1 MQIRLSSDKRLRRRV
16 SRHQN
21 KRRQLL
27 ERLEPR
33 LLLAGGNQP
42 PQIATPIADLTLGA
56 EIPFTFNLLPTT
68 GVVFGY
74 GSGGTD
80 IRATDNYFASGV
92 QFLGAW
98 EDITFTGN
106 TVMNDDP
113 YRVLELTDIPRGVS
127 PQDYIWDDNSY
138 VSDTRRAFNF
148 DGSVVTWDQWKD
160 RSGLDANST
169 LTHTVNGTV
178 VDVRPNQYE
187 PGRGNA
193 VVYNWDRL
201 DQVELDLSE
210 VVQVGAAFEIYDVLD
225 LKGDPVVSGVYDGNP
240 VSVAMVDRVSPVPIG
255 HNPVAPLVVDKE
267 FGSFLILSEA
277 DPVPASGNEF
287 YVSPNGTPQG
297 NGSQS
302 NPWDMQT
309 AMSHPA
315 SVAPGDT
322 IWIMGGTYRGK
333 FTSTLSGTANNP
345 IYVRERPGE
354 EVIIDLNN
362 GTPLNAEL
370 ITVGGQ
376 YTYYQGFEV
385 FSSDLSSRTTN
396 IPGSWPAN
404 INRGNIN
411 VQGDHVKIINWEIH
425 DLNKGLG
432 YWARADGGEVYGSL
446 IYNNGWSG
454 PDREHGQG
462 IYAQNEDYTRV
473 FADNI
478 LFNQFRHGI
487 KVYGSSAASLKN
499 STLEGNIAFNNGAA
513 GTEGFT
519 GAWQYLIGGGSE
531 AENIVVNENFAYV
544 GKRHFFDTDS
554 NDTLSFTARQTNGQA
569 LPSWLKFYGDEGYFT
584 GTPSQSDAGTISIQ
598 LTARDRYGATATDNF
613 DITVNPANQTP
624 RLVSAIPNTTV
635 HRNASFDFDISS
647 YFQDAEDGND
657 LSYSIAP
664 RNGGVLPNWID
675 IDVETGVITGHPVA
689 SGTTAIQV
697 TAFDSR
703 GSFTSD
709 LFNLTVDNQS
719 PQLADVRIEST
730 DNAAAVTLGN
740 DTIYTVTV
748 SNQGAVTAQNVLVT
762 TTASSGWLNSSL
774 NSGSGGNR
782 VITSDVGSLAS
793 GASKQI
799 EIRVTTTQPGTL
811 SLESQ
816 VTTSTSESNSRNNAD
831 STSVFVNALPVA
843 SNDNVQ
849 INEDRPSAV
858 SGNLL
863 SNDQDANGN
872 ETLSVI
878 QIERSTNPFASPVVG
893 NFGSLQWDRDGSYS
907 YVLDRFATEI
917 QSLTENE
924 TLTES
929 FQYTVSD
936 SYETDTASISFQ
948 IHGSND
954 TPTADDLAFSIN
966 GDASAV
972 VHAVVA
978 DDIDGDDDANSLS
991 YEWLTSPSR
1000 GQFVD
1005 LGRGQFRFDPAD
1017 QFDDLLV
1024 GQQEVQTLVY
1034 RVTDRHG
1041 ASTQASVAITVNGKG
1056 IKLPDDGDTP
1066 PPPPPSTS
1074 EITYVSFS
1082 SNGIVGDIPYADE
1095 DILALNTSTGEWS
1108 LYFDGSQVGLS
1119 RWDVNA
1125 FYVQDDGNIL
1135 LSMDSN
1141 SYSRELGLVRDSD
1154 ILKFT
1159 PTGLGTKTA
1168 GTLEWFLDGS
1178 DVGLNPTS
1186 GDIDEISFTADG
1198 RLVISTVGNLH
1209 LADETVSNE
1218 QRVVLN
1224 NGVFGAESSGDWS
1237 LYTESSD
1244 GNQAATAFSGN
1255 SLSLAGDDASAA
1267 SSVFAAS
1274 AIGSDANALTE
1285 IERAALDGIQHG
1297 NFTGTEVFGD
1307 KVIYMSAQSRV
1318 SVGDLTFADEDIFI
1332 HDTRTG
1338 AWRMFFDG
1346 SDVGIRSDVDAFHLQ
1361 PDGSILLSFNANTKL
1376 AGLATIAPTDIVRFV
1391 PTETGDNT
1399 AGTFE
1404 MYFDGSDVGLS
1415 TYYENIDAISLDT
1428 DGNLIISTTG
1438 RFAVPG
1444 LSGSQ
1449 SDLVKFNAT
1458 RLGDD
1463 TAGTWQLFQ
1472 NGEELGLKTSREN
1485 ITGVSL
1491 NPESNQVYFTTLG
1504 NLVTSDVKATGNDII
1519 AYSENDPI
1527 DSTSILYVGS
1537 TNGITRSLD
1546 AIYVVDP
1553 VQRVGQV
1560 AASYQTDS
1568 PSTDSATSLR
1578 SSTARTVGTPTA
1590 AIAVQPMI
1598 SLSPNQVTESSEQD
1612 DSADRA
1618 EIGTT
1623 AVGSSKTDS
1632 NRGGNA
1638 ALANQSALDPES
1650 VDVLLATLPDFES
1663 ESSAIEAFPKLLQ

>member
-42 PQIATPIADLTLGA
+42 PQIAAPIADLTLGA

-80 IRATDNYFASGV
+80 IQATDNYFASGV

-113 YRVLELTDIPRGVS
+113 YRVLELTDIPSGVS
-127 PQDYIWDDNSY
+127 PQDYVWDNNSY
-138 VSDTRRAFNF
+138 VSDTRRAYNYN
-148 DGSVVTWDQWKD
+148 GSVITWDQWKD
-160 RSGLDANST
+160 RTGLDANST
-169 LTHTVNGTV
+169 LTNTVHGTV

-201 DQVELDLSE
+201 DHVELDLSE

-225 LKGDPVVSGVYDGNP
+225 LKGTPVVSGVYDGNA
-240 VSVAMVDRVSPVPIG
+240 VSVPMVDRVSPVPIG

-287 YVSPNGTPQG
+287 YVSPDGTPQG

-309 AMSHPA
+309 AMSHPS
-315 SVAPGDT
+315 SVSPGDT

-333 FTSTLSGTANNP
+333 FTSTLSGTADNP

-411 VQGDHVKIINWEIH
+411 VKGDHVKIINWEIH

-432 YWARADGGEVYGSL
+432 YWATADGGEVYGSL

-544 GKRHFFDTDS
+544 GKRHFVDTDA
-554 NDTLSFTARQTNGQA
+554 NDTLTFTARQTNGQA
-569 LPSWLKFYGDEGYFT
+569 LPSWLKFYGGEGYFT
-584 GTPSQSDAGTISIQ
+584 GTPSHSDAGTISIQ
-598 LTARDRYGATATDNF
+598 LTARDRYGATATDYF
-613 DITVNPANQTP
+613 DITVNPVNQTP
-624 RLVSAIPNTTV
+624 SLVSAIPNTTV

-647 YFQDAEDGND
+647 YFQDAEDGSD

-675 IDVETGVITGHPVA
+675 IDVETGVITGTPIA
-689 SGTTAIQV
+689 AGTTAIQV

-709 LFNLTVDNQS
+709 IFNLTVDNQA
-719 PQLADVRIEST
+719 PQMADVLVALT
-730 DNAAAVTLGN
+730 DQDGSVTLGD
-740 DTIYTVTV
+740 DTVYTVTV
-748 SNQGAVTAQNVLVT
+748 SNQGAVTAQNVVVT
-762 TTASSGWLNSSL
+762 TTASSGWVSEASNNGSS
-774 NSGSGGNR
+774 GNG
-782 VITSDVGSLAS
+782 VITTEVGNLAS

-816 VTTSTSESNSRNNAD
+816 VTTSTTESNSRNNAD

-843 SNDNVQ
+843 SDDHAQ
-849 INEDRPSAV
+849 LSEDRLNAI

-863 SNDQDANGN
+863 GNDQDANGN
-872 ETLSVI
+872 QTLSVV
-878 QIERSTNPFASPVVG
+878 QVEGVTNPFGTPVAG

-907 YVLDRFATEI
+907 YSLDLFSREV
-917 QSLTENE
+917 QRLTENDF
-924 TLTES
+924 LTES

-936 SYETDTASISFQ
+936 GYETDSAVISFQ
-948 IHGSND
+948 INGSND
-954 TPTADDLAFSIN
+954 APTADDLAFSIDGN
-966 GDASAV
+966 ASAV
-972 VHAVVA
+972 VHAVIA
-978 DDIDGDDDANSLS
+978 DDIDSDDDANSLS

-1005 LGRGQFRFDPAD
+1005 LGHGQFRFDPAD

-1024 GQQEVQTLVY
+1024 GQQEVQTLAY
-1034 RVTDRHG
+1034 QVTDRHG
-1041 ASTQASVAITVNGKG
+1041 ASTQASVAITINGKG
-1056 IKLPDDGDTP
+1056 VKQPDDGDNPTP
-1066 PPPPPSTS
+1066 PSETS

-1082 SNGIVGDIPYADE
+1082 TNGVVGDIPYADE

-1125 FYVQDDGNIL
+1125 FYVQEDGNIL
-1135 LSMDSN
+1135 LSLDTN

-1186 GDIDEISFTADG
+1186 GDIDEIDFTPDG

-1209 LADETVSNE
+1209 LAGETIDNE
-1218 QRVVLN
+1218 QRIVLN
-1224 NGVFGAESSGDWS
+1224 NGVFGADSSGDWS
-1237 LYTESSD
+1237 LYTEPSN
-1244 GNQAATAFSGN
+1244 GIQAAISVSDNT
-1255 SLSLAGDDASAA
+1255 LSLAAGNPSVAT
-1267 SSVFAAS
+1267 SVFVAT
-1274 AIGSDANALTE
+1274 AIRNDANPLTE
-1285 IERAALDGIQHG
+1285 IEQSALDGIQHG
-1297 NFTGTEVFGD
+1297 KFTGTEVFGD
-1307 KVIYMSAQSRV
+1307 KVIYMSSQSRV
-1318 SVGDLTFADEDIFI
+1318 SVGDLNFADEDIFV

-1346 SDVGIRSDVDAFHLQ
+1346 SDMGIRSDVDAFHLLA
-1361 PDGSILLSFNANTKL
+1361 DGSVLMSFNANTKL
-1376 AGLATIAPTDIVRFV
+1376 AGLGTVAPADIVRFV
-1391 PTETGDNT
+1391 PTETGDTT

-1404 MYFDGSDVGLS
+1404 MYFDGSDVGLT
-1415 TYYENIDAISLDT
+1415 TYYENVDGISMNAE
-1428 DGNLIISTTG
+1428 GSLILSTTG
-1438 RFAVPG
+1438 RFKVPG
-1444 LSGSQ
+1444 FSGTQ
-1449 SDLVKFNAT
+1449 SDLVVFNPDA
-1458 RLGDD
+1458 LGDN
-1463 TAGTWQLFQ
+1463 TAGSWQLLQ
-1472 NGEELGLKTSREN
+1472 NGEDLGLKTSREN
-1485 ITGVSL
+1485 ITGVSVD
-1491 NPESNQVYFTTLG
+1491 PESNQVFVTTLG
-1504 NLVTSDVKATGNDII
+1504 NVTASGTTATGNDVI
-1519 AYSENDPI
+1519 AYSASDPAN
-1527 DSTSILYVGS
+1527 TMTLLYAGA
-1537 TNGITRSLD
+1537 THGITRSLD
-1546 AIYVVDP
+1546 AIYVVDS
-1553 VQRVGQV
+1553 VQTNADAGLR
-1560 AASYQTDS
+1560 TKDE
-1568 PSTDSATSLR
+1568 PSNF
-1578 SSTARTVGTPTA
+1578 V
-1590 AIAVQPMI
+1590 
-1598 SLSPNQVTESSEQD
+1598 
-1612 DSADRA
+1612 
-1618 EIGTT
+1618 
-1623 AVGSSKTDS
+1623 
-1632 NRGGNA
+1632 A
-1638 ALANQSALDPES
+1638 ALASSSEVAVAARTAGIEMQSALRSFVNEAAETSKPVAPIDETGSSAIGSSSSAEQRQQASFSDTTALDPES
-1650 VDVLLATLPDFES
+1650 VDVLLATLSSVQDD
-1663 ESSAIEAFPKLLQ
+1663 SSAIEAFPNLMQ

>member
-1 MQIRLSSDKRLRRRV
+1 MQIRLSSDKRLRRRP
-16 SRHQN
+16 SRQQS
-21 KRRQLL
+21 KRRQLF
-27 ERLEPR
+27 EQLEPR

-56 EIPFTFNLLPTT
+56 DIPFSFNLLPTT

-74 GSGGTD
+74 GVGGTD

-92 QFLGAW
+92 QFFGSW

-113 YRVLELTDIPRGVS
+113 YRVLELSEIPRGVS
-127 PQDYIWDDNSY
+127 SQDYIWDDNSY
-138 VSDTRRAFNF
+138 VSDTRRAFNY

-201 DQVELDLSE
+201 DHVELDLSE
-210 VVQVGAAFEIYDVLD
+210 VVQVGAAFEIYDVLN
-225 LKGDPVVSGVYDGNP
+225 LKGDPVVSGVYDGNA
-240 VSVAMVDRVSPVPIG
+240 VSVPMVDRVSPVPIG

-309 AMSHPA
+309 AMSHPS
-315 SVAPGDT
+315 SVSPGDT
-322 IWIMGGTYRGK
+322 IWIMGGTYHGK
-333 FTSTLSGTANNP
+333 FTSTLSGTADNP

-376 YTYYQGFEV
+376 YTHYQGFEV

-432 YWARADGGEVYGSL
+432 YWSRADGGEVYGSL

-487 KVYGSSAASLKN
+487 KVYGSSAASLRN

-544 GKRHFFDTDS
+544 GKRHFFDTDA

-598 LTARDRYGATATDNF
+598 LTARDRYGATATDYF
-613 DITVNPANQTP
+613 DITVNPVNQTP
-624 RLVSAIPNTTV
+624 SLVSAIPNTTV

-675 IDVETGVITGHPVA
+675 IDVETGVITGTPIA
-689 SGTTAIQV
+689 AGTTAIQV
-697 TAFDSR
+697 TAFDSL

-709 LFNLTVDNQS
+709 IFNLTVDNQS
-719 PQLADVRIEST
+719 PQLADVQVALT
-730 DNAAAVTLGN
+730 DDDGPITLGD

-748 SNQGAVTAQNVLVT
+748 SNQGAVTAQNVFVT
-762 TTASSGWLNSSL
+762 TTASSGWVSETLNRGS
-774 NSGSGGNR
+774 SGSG
-782 VITSDVGSLAS
+782 VITTEVGNLAS

-816 VTTSTSESNSRNNAD
+816 VTTSTTESNSRNNAD

-843 SNDNVQ
+843 SDDHAQ
-849 INEDRPSAV
+849 LSEDQPNAI

-872 ETLSVI
+872 QTLSVV
-878 QIERSTNPFASPVVG
+878 QIEGVSNPFGTPVAG

-907 YVLDRFATEI
+907 YSLDRLSREV
-917 QSLTENE
+917 QRLTENDF
-924 TLTES
+924 LTES
-929 FQYTVSD
+929 FQYTLSD
-936 SYETDTASISFQ
+936 GYETDSAVISFQ
-948 IHGSND
+948 INGSND
-954 TPTADDLAFSIN
+954 APTADDLAFSID

-978 DDIDGDDDANSLS
+978 DDIDSDDDASSLS

-1017 QFDDLLV
+1017 QFDDLRE
-1024 GQQEVQTLVY
+1024 GQQEVQTLAY

-1041 ASTQASVAITVNGKG
+1041 ASIQASVAITINGKG
-1056 IKLPDDGDTP
+1056 VKLPDDDDDDTP

-1108 LYFDGSQVGLS
+1108 LYFDGSQVGLT

-1135 LSMDSN
+1135 LSLDTN
-1141 SYSRELGLVRDSD
+1141 SYAKELGLVRDSD

-1168 GTLEWFLDGS
+1168 GTFEWFLDGS

-1198 RLVISTVGNLH
+1198 RLVISTAGNLY
-1209 LADETVSNE
+1209 LADERISNE

-1224 NGVFGAESSGDWS
+1224 HGVFGAESSGDWS

-1244 GNQAATAFSGN
+1244 GNQAAT
-1255 SLSLAGDDASAA
+1255 SLSLAGGNASVAR
-1267 SSVFAAS
+1267 SVS
-1274 AIGSDANALTE
+1274 ALTE
-1285 IERAALDGIQHG
+1285 IEQAALDGIQHG
-1297 NFTGTEVFGD
+1297 KFTGTEVFGD
-1307 KVIYMSAQSRV
+1307 KVIYMSTQSRV
-1318 SVGDLTFADEDIFI
+1318 AVGDLTFADEDIFI

-1338 AWRMFFDG
+1338 AWRMLFDG
-1346 SDVGIRSDVDAFHLQ
+1346 SDMGIRSDVDAFHLQ
-1361 PDGSILLSFNANTKL
+1361 ADGSILLSFNANTKL

-1404 MYFDGSDVGLS
+1404 MYFDGSDVGLN
-1415 TYYENIDAISLDT
+1415 TYYENIDAISMDT

-1504 NLVTSDVKATGNDII
+1504 NLATSNVKATGNDII
-1519 AYSENDPI
+1519 AYTENDPT

-1560 AASYQTDS
+1560 AASYQANI
-1568 PSTDSATSLR
+1568 PSTASATSLQ
-1578 SSTARTVGTPTA
+1578 SSTAGTPTA
-1590 AIAVQPMI
+1590 ANAVQSPL
-1598 SLSPNQVTESSEQD
+1598 SLSLNQATDSSEQD
-1612 DSADRA
+1612 ESVDRA

-1623 AVGSSKTDS
+1623 AVGSSKSDFTS
-1632 NRGGNA
+1632 GGIA
-1638 ALANQSALDPES
+1638 TRSNQSALDPES

-1663 ESSAIEAFPKLLQ
+1663 ESSAIEAFPNLLQ